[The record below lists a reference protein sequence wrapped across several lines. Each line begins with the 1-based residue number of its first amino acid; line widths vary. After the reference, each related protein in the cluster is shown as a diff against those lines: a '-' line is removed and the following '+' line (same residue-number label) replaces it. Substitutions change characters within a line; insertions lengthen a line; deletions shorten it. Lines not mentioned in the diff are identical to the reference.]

1 MAITDES
8 KYGFVNAISEAH
20 TWIQL
25 EHIKKMQV
33 RSELLVLATELTNK
47 QKSVSFL
54 QRINIKIELNC

>member
-1 MAITDES
+1 MDLLMQYLKHA
-8 KYGFVNAISEAH
+8 
-20 TWIQL
+20 WIQL
-25 EHIKKMQV
+25 ERIKKMQV